1 MFSELVIAYLFL
13 GGTGGGA
20 CVVVGALG
28 LLADSADVRAS
39 LPCRFRDE
47 KGRIYGRFF
56 GWALTGALGALGLG
70 ILCLLA
76 DLGRPD
82 RLLLVLALN
91 PATYLGVGAWAL
103 GLCALL
109 ALMAVLV
116 WRGVLPVSPLLF
128 RALHGALGLAGL
140 VTVLYTGLLLSDMPS
155 VPLWDTPW
163 LVAVFALSGISCGIA
178 LVVAS
183 AVAGGSLS
191 VFATAARR
199 LLRLDSAVIL
209 LEVVALGSWLWA
221 VGALAAASAEVTA
234 TGAAAQTSL
243 AALLSGDNALWFWLG
258 LGVVG
263 LAVPLVLEAL
273 LLRASRPRLA
283 ASGGSR
289 AKPRTLPAASALT
302 VSICVLAGGAALRYV
317 VVAAAALPVPVYPF

>member
-28 LLADSADVRAS
+28 LLADGADVRAS
-39 LPCRFRDE
+39 LPRLFRDE
-47 KGRIYGRFF
+47 KGLTYGRFF
-56 GWALTGALGALGLG
+56 GWALTAALGALGLG
-70 ILCLLA
+70 IVCLLA

-82 RLLLVLALN
+82 RLLLVLALQ

-103 GLCALL
+103 GLCAALTL
-109 ALMAVLV
+109 AATLA
-116 WRGVLPVSPLLF
+116 WRGILAMPFALF

-178 LVVAS
+178 LVVVS

-191 VFATAARR
+191 VFATVARR
-199 LLRLDSAVIL
+199 LLRLDSALIL
-209 LEVVALGSWLWA
+209 LEVVALGGWLWA
-221 VGALAAASAEVTA
+221 VSALAAASAEATA

-258 LGVVG
+258 LGAVG

-273 LLRASRPRLA
+273 LLHATKPRFA
-283 ASGGSR
+283 VMAGRR

-302 VSICVLAGGAALRYV
+302 ASICVLTGGAALRYV
-317 VVAAAALPVPVYPF
+317 VVAAAVLPVPVYPF